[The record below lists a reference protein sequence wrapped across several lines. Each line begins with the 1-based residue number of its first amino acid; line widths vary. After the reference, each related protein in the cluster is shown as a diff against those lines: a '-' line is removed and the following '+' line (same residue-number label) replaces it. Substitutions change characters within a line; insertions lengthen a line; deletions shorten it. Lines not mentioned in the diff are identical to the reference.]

1 MPYECVVSEAGL
13 IGLTEP
19 SLPAVAVTPSG
30 VLAYQ
35 VREFIP
41 SDGWLGE
48 AMVIAAAMTW
58 FGSGQGTVSRNCQR
72 PRSTLAQH

>member
-41 SDGWLGE
+41 SDGWMGE
-48 AMVIAAAMTW
+48 AMVIAAAMT
-58 FGSGQGTVSRNCQR
+58 
-72 PRSTLAQH
+72 